1 MGSLLKDGTK
11 HLSGLEETVLKNA
24 DAVKK
29 LSKITRTS
37 MGPNGM
43 HKMVV
48 NSIDK
53 LFVTSDSATIVR
65 ELDVVHPA
73 ARMVVMAAQRQE
85 AECGD
90 ATNLVVVLSG
100 ELMTQAE
107 ALIRTG
113 LHPNTVIEGYAKA
126 SKLALQLLSGGAD
139 GKFVAKEV
147 ADPRS
152 VDDVVKCLRP
162 VIAAKQY
169 GYADV
174 VTPLVA
180 RACIDVCP
188 RDAARFNTDSVRV
201 AKLIGAGVSDST
213 IIRGLVVPH
222 DTEGTVRRVEA
233 GKVCV
238 FQGGLDLPRTETK
251 GTVLVKNA
259 QQLVDYS
266 GSEEAQMDAAIQALA
281 DAGVRVV
288 VAGSTVSELALHYCE
303 RHRILVV
310 KVPSK
315 FELRRLCDAVG
326 ASPLLKLGGAVPA
339 ARLGYCDEVA
349 VEEIGS
355 TLCTVF
361 KQNSE
366 RGRISTIVVRASTK
380 NVLEDVERAIDDGV
394 NVYRQLCLDGR
405 FVAGAGA
412 CEIERAHDLQRL
424 AESEPGLEQ
433 YAIRKFAE
441 ALEVVPRTLAEN
453 AGANHTQII
462 SDLYAAH
469 EAGRTAVG
477 VDIDNGAICDVVARD
492 EPVLDHM
499 LTKRQAIEYTAN
511 LVATILKVDQIIMQR
526 PAGGPKVLNQTGAM
540 DANDPDVA

>member
-1 MGSLLKDGTK
+1 MSDLLKDGTK

-73 ARMVVMAAQRQE
+73 ARIVVMAAQRQE
-85 AECGD
+85 GECGD
-90 ATNLVVVLSG
+90 ATNLVVVLCG

-113 LHPNTVIEGYAKA
+113 LHPNVVVEGYAKA
-126 SKLALQLLSGGAD
+126 CKLALRLLAEDSRY
-139 GKFVAKEV
+139 VARTV
-147 ADPRS
+147 ADPRCY
-152 VDDVVKCLRP
+152 DEVVQCLRP

-169 GYADV
+169 DYADV
-174 VTPLVA
+174 IAPLVA
-180 RACIDVCP
+180 RACIAVCP
-188 RDAARFNTDSVRV
+188 RDATRFNTDSVRV
-201 AKLIGAGVSDST
+201 AKLIGAGVSDSA
-213 IIRGLVVPH
+213 IVRGLVVPH
-222 DTEGTVRRVEA
+222 SAEGAVRSA
-233 GKVCV
+233 TAAKVCV
-238 FQGGLDLPRTETK
+238 FQGSLDLPRTETK
-251 GTVLVKNA
+251 GTVLMRSA
-259 QQLVDYS
+259 EQLVDYS
-266 GSEEAQMDAAIQALA
+266 GSEEAQMGAAIQALA
-281 DAGVRVV
+281 DAGVGVV
-288 VAGSTVSELALHYCE
+288 VAGSTVSELALHYCD
-303 RHRILVV
+303 RHRIVVV

-326 ASPLLKLGGAVPA
+326 ASPLLRLGGPVPA
-339 ARLGYCDEVA
+339 AALGFCDEVCA
-349 VEEIGS
+349 EEIGS

-361 KQNSE
+361 RQNSE
-366 RGRISTIVVRASTK
+366 RGSVSTIVVRASTK

-394 NVYRQLCLDGR
+394 NIYRQLCLDGR
-405 FVAGAGA
+405 FAPGAGA
-412 CEIERAHDLQRL
+412 CEIQLAHDIQHA

-433 YAIRKFAE
+433 YSIRKFAE

-453 AGANHTQII
+453 AGANHTLVI

-469 EAGRTAVG
+469 EAGRAAAG
-477 VDIDNGAICDVVARD
+477 VDIENGTVCDVTALPS
-492 EPVLDHM
+492 PVLDHL
-499 LTKRQAIEYTAN
+499 LTKRQAIEYAAN
-511 LVATILKVDQIIMQR
+511 AVCTILKVDQIIMQR
-526 PAGGPKVLNQTGAM
+526 PAGGPRVRNQTGAM
-540 DANDPDVA
+540 DADEADVA

>member
-1 MGSLLKDGTK
+1 MSDLLKDGTK

-85 AECGD
+85 GECGD
-90 ATNLVVVLSG
+90 ATNLVVVLCG

-107 ALIRTG
+107 TLIRTG
-113 LHPNTVIEGYAKA
+113 LHPNLVIEGYSKA
-126 SKLALQLLSGGAD
+126 SKLALQLLSD
-139 GKFVAKEV
+139 NKKFVAKEV
-147 ADPRS
+147 VDPRNY
-152 VDDVVKCLRP
+152 DDVVKCLTS

-169 GYADV
+169 GYADIV
-174 VTPLVA
+174 APLVA
-180 RACIDVCP
+180 KACIEVCP
-188 RDAARFNTDSVRV
+188 KDPSRFITDHVRV
-201 AKLIGAGVSDST
+201 AKLIGAGVTDST

-222 DTEGTVRRVEA
+222 ETEGTVRQVAA

-238 FQGGLDLPRTETK
+238 FQGMLDLPKTETK

-266 GSEEAQMDAAIQALA
+266 GSEEAQMDAAIQAIA
-281 DAGVRVV
+281 DAGVRVIV
-288 VAGSTVSELALHYCE
+288 CGSTVSELALHYCE
-303 RHRILVV
+303 RHKIMVV
-310 KVPSK
+310 KIPSK

-326 ASPLLKLGGAVPA
+326 ATPLLQLGGKIPE
-339 ARLGYCDEVA
+339 ARLGFCDEVA

-366 RGRISTIVVRASTK
+366 RGKLSTIVVRASTK
-380 NVLEDVERAIDDGV
+380 NVLEDVERAIDDGI
-394 NVYRQLCLDGR
+394 NIYRQLCLDGR
-405 FVAGAGA
+405 FAAGAGA
-412 CEIERAHDLQRL
+412 CEIELAHDLQL
-424 AESEPGLEQ
+424 YAESEPGLEQ

-453 AGANHTQII
+453 AGASHTQVV

-469 EAGRTAVG
+469 EAGKTNVG
-477 VDIDNGAICDVVARD
+477 VDIDNGSICDVVAT
-492 EPVLDHM
+492 EHPVLDHL
-499 LTKRQAIEYTAN
+499 LTKRQAIEYAVN
-511 LVATILKVDQIIMQR
+511 AVNTILKVDQIIMQR
-526 PAGGPKVLNQTGAM
+526 PAGGPRVLNQTGAM

>member
-1 MGSLLKDGTK
+1 MSDLLKDGTK

-85 AECGD
+85 GECGD
-90 ATNLVVVLSG
+90 ATNLVVVLCG

-107 ALIRTG
+107 TLIRTG
-113 LHPNTVIEGYAKA
+113 LHPNLVIEGYSKA
-126 SKLALQLLSGGAD
+126 NKLALKLLSD
-139 GKFVAKEV
+139 NKKFVAKEV
-147 ADPRS
+147 TDPRNY
-152 VDDVVKCLRP
+152 DDVVKCLTS

-169 GYADV
+169 GYADIV
-174 VTPLVA
+174 APLVA
-180 RACIDVCP
+180 KACIEVCP
-188 RDAARFNTDSVRV
+188 KDPSRFNTDNVRV

-222 DTEGTVRRVEA
+222 ETEGNVRQVSA

-238 FQGGLDLPRTETK
+238 FQGMLDLPKTETK

-266 GSEEAQMDAAIQALA
+266 GSEEAQMDAAIQAIA
-281 DAGVRVV
+281 DAGVRVIV
-288 VAGSTVSELALHYCE
+288 CGSTVSELALHYCE
-303 RHRILVV
+303 RHKIMVV
-310 KVPSK
+310 KIPSK

-326 ASPLLKLGGAVPA
+326 ASPLLQLGGKIPD
-339 ARLGYCDEVA
+339 ARLGFCDEVC

-366 RGRISTIVVRASTK
+366 RGRLSTIVVRASTK
-380 NVLEDVERAIDDGV
+380 NVLEDVERAIDDGI

-405 FVAGAGA
+405 FAAGAGA
-412 CEIERAHDLQRL
+412 CEIELAHDLQL
-424 AESEPGLEQ
+424 YAESEPGLEQ

-453 AGANHTQII
+453 AGASHTQVV

-469 EAGRTAVG
+469 EAGKTNVG
-477 VDIDNGAICDVVARD
+477 VDIDNGAICDVVD
-492 EPVLDHM
+492 QEHPVLDHL
-499 LTKRQAIEYTAN
+499 LTKRQAIEYAVN
-511 LVATILKVDQIIMQR
+511 AVNTILRVDQIIMQR
-526 PAGGPKVLNQTGAM
+526 PAGGPRVVNQTGAM
-540 DANDPDVA
+540 DANDPDFA

>member
-126 SKLALQLLSGGAD
+126 SKRALALLSGAAL
-139 GKFVAKEV
+139 VARTV
-147 ADPRS
+147 ADPR
-152 VDDVVKCLRP
+152 DVAEVERCLRP
-162 VIAAKQY
+162 VVAAKQY

-174 VTPLVA
+174 VAPLVA
-180 RACIDVCP
+180 RACVEVCP

-213 IIRGLVVPH
+213 IVRGLVVPH

-238 FQGGLDLPRTETK
+238 FQGGLDLPKTETK
-251 GTVLVKNA
+251 GTVLVKSA

-266 GSEEAQMDAAIQALA
+266 GSEEAQMDAAVQALA

-288 VAGSTVSELALHYCE
+288 VTGSTVSELALHYCE
-303 RHRILVV
+303 RQRIMVV

-326 ASPLLKLGGAVPA
+326 ASPLLRLGGAVPA

-361 KQNSE
+361 RQNSE
-366 RGRISTIVVRASTK
+366 RGRIATIVVRASTK

-394 NVYRQLCLDGR
+394 NVYRQLCVDGR

-412 CEIERAHDLQRL
+412 CEIELARDLQRL

-453 AGANHTQII
+453 AGASHTQIV

-477 VDIDNGAICDVVARD
+477 VDIENGAICDVVDRD